1 MKKIKHTHLLFSP
14 AVVRVHA
21 RTCCLR
27 EAAPPL
33 PTHRTPGPASRL
45 LALCLLVRGR
55 WGHLFLIF
63 SELLRVSLDLL
74 LLLALSAWRVVVAA
88 AVSVFVVS
96 GT

>member
-1 MKKIKHTHLLFSP
+1 M
-14 AVVRVHA
+14 
-21 RTCCLR
+21 
-27 EAAPPL
+27 
-33 PTHRTPGPASRL
+33 
-45 LALCLLVRGR
+45 RGR

-74 LLLALSAWRVVVAA
+74 ILLALSAWRVVVVAA